1 MQIFLII
8 RSFIFQ
14 IAGPAFMPPL
24 NCPSKDCVENR
35 ANGRLQMQIRGSK
48 FMKFQEMRI
57 QELVCFVMPI
67 SQNF

>member
-1 MQIFLII
+1 
-8 RSFIFQ
+8 
-14 IAGPAFMPPL
+14 MPPV

-57 QELVCFVMPI
+57 QELVIFLLYFE
-67 SQNF
+67 SF

>member
-1 MQIFLII
+1 MQ
-8 RSFIFQ
+8 
-14 IAGPAFMPPL
+14 PV

-57 QELVCFVMPI
+57 QELVIFVI
-67 SQNF
+67 LILQSGTSFFFLKKFRYFV